1 MFFFIT
7 GTAAIDL
14 KKLFYNHATVYPEQI
29 SGILIYMNGI
39 FLLTIGIFILFYSYQ
54 RQSEKNINYIMSSLE
69 NIQVLSHLKK
79 IENTNLIPFLKK
91 KKKLFKSKIDYALHT
106 DHMHYFTK
114 KEVLEFRKNKSSKSI
129 DPRCVICGLRLTQYR
144 TQIQY
149 QTMELPAYK
158 DGK

>member
-1 MFFFIT
+1 
-7 GTAAIDL
+7 
-14 KKLFYNHATVYPEQI
+14 
-29 SGILIYMNGI
+29 
-39 FLLTIGIFILFYSYQ
+39 
-54 RQSEKNINYIMSSLE
+54 MSSLE